1 MGSDIVLIAEQY
13 TLSGE
18 DMQIFSLRDPPSYG
32 AKISE
37 ELTSRR
43 TTSNDYKG
51 ALLHDPHRRV
61 ATSKQTFPTD

>member
-1 MGSDIVLIAEQY
+1 
-13 TLSGE
+13 
-18 DMQIFSLRDPPSYG
+18 MQIFSLRDPPSYG